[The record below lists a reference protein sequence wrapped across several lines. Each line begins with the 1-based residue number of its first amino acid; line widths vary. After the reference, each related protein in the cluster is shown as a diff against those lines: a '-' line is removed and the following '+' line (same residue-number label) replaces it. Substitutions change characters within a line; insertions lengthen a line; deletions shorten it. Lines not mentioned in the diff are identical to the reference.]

1 MTSATM
7 KPILEWL
14 EEVPFTKESAL
25 RNIAREFSDGY
36 CVAEIVAHFC
46 PKLIDMNVYHPVSAT
61 PQKVTQWNTL
71 NKKCLQKLECAPP
84 KPLIQKVVDYKEG
97 AAELILR
104 NLKLKVEHYL
114 KPERKDSAGPTRGEV
129 QVTAPGDKAAK
140 KKGKKKKHG
149 KDALNR
155 EPTSM
160 SSGGADATADARAV
174 ELACAEKEQI
184 IEEYVEVVGVFQTKV
199 KELER
204 LLKLKDRRI
213 EDLVRKCKDNG
224 IAVVNR

>member
-1 MTSATM
+1 MTEATM
-7 KPILEWL
+7 KPILDWL

-36 CVAEIVAHFC
+36 CIAEVVAHFC

-71 NKKCLQKLECAPP
+71 NKKVLSKLDCTTPTAMI
-84 KPLIQKVVDYKEG
+84 KKVVDYKEG

-104 NLKLKVEHYL
+104 NLKLKIEHHL
-114 KPERKDSAGPTRGEV
+114 KPERKESAGPIRGEIAV
-129 QVTAPGDKAAK
+129 AAGSPAK
-140 KKGKKKKHG
+140 KKKQKTPGKKKAG
-149 KDALNR
+149 GMNR
-155 EPTSM
+155 EESEVSTGDA
-160 SSGGADATADARAV
+160 SGGVDAAAIER
-174 ELACAEKEQI
+174 ACAEKDQI
-184 IEEYVEVVGVFQTKV
+184 IEEYVEVVSVFQTKV

>member
-1 MTSATM
+1 M

-61 PQKVTQWNTL
+61 PQKVMQWNTL
-71 NKKCLQKLECAPP
+71 NKKCLNKLECAPP

-104 NLKLKVEHYL
+104 NLKLKVEQYL
-114 KPERKDSAGPTRGEV
+114 KPERKESAGPIRGEV
-129 QVTAPGDKAAK
+129 HAAATAVKEK
-140 KKGKKKKHG
+140 KKGKKKKAG
-149 KDALNR
+149 GMNR
-155 EPTSM
+155 EPTTTSDL
-160 SSGGADATADARAV
+160 GAPAADTRAI
-174 ELACAEKEQI
+174 ELACAEKDLI
-184 IEEYVEVVGVFQTKV
+184 IEEYVEVVSVFQIKV